1 MKEKVS
7 DIYPL
12 TPMQEGMLL
21 YSVMN
26 PSSSAYFKQTTFY
39 INDELNPDIVVK
51 CLNEII
57 SRYDILRTAFVHEN
71 TTKTF
76 QVVLKNRNIEFEQY
90 NIVGYNKV
98 EKEDFIKKYKEKD
111 KNLGFNLT
119 KDILFRVTVIQTD
132 IKEYVLLWSH
142 HHIIMDGWCVS
153 IILKEFN
160 TLYKSSLENKPVK
173 LPKVIQF
180 NSYIKW
186 LMAKDKEVAI
196 NFWKDYLHG
205 FSQPSLLEDG
215 IKISTEQ
222 YNRKVHFH
230 ILDRSLTKGMRNV
243 ISSEGL
249 TLNTIIHA
257 VWSIILKIYTGKN
270 DVLFGYVVSGRPPE
284 IRGIETM
291 LGIFI
296 NTLPV
301 RVNFNDVVSL
311 KDLLKNLKENL
322 LNCEPYHYFPLTEI
336 WANSQLQR
344 DFFDNFIT
352 FENLPRQQENSGYD
366 QSLNINKIESYEQS
380 SYNFNL
386 IVHPSEEITLEFKF
400 NANLYSFQFI
410 ETISKHF
417 NEVAEI
423 LVNNLNYP
431 VNDIKLSHNKEKV
444 NVNLSDYS
452 DTDFR
457 I

>member
-1 MKEKVS
+1 M
-7 DIYPL
+7 
-12 TPMQEGMLL
+12 
-21 YSVMN
+21 
-26 PSSSAYFKQTTFY
+26 
-39 INDELNPDIVVK
+39 
-51 CLNEII
+51 
-57 SRYDILRTAFVHEN
+57 
-71 TTKTF
+71 
-76 QVVLKNRNIEFEQY
+76 
-90 NIVGYNKV
+90 
-98 EKEDFIKKYKEKD
+98 
-111 KNLGFNLT
+111 
-119 KDILFRVTVIQTD
+119 
-132 IKEYVLLWSH
+132 
-142 HHIIMDGWCVS
+142 
-153 IILKEFN
+153 
-160 TLYKSSLENKPVK
+160 
-173 LPKVIQF
+173 
-180 NSYIKW
+180 
-186 LMAKDKEVAI
+186 
-196 NFWKDYLHG
+196 
-205 FSQPSLLEDG
+205 
-215 IKISTEQ
+215 
-222 YNRKVHFH
+222 
-230 ILDRSLTKGMRNV
+230 
-243 ISSEGL
+243 
-249 TLNTIIHA
+249 
-257 VWSIILKIYTGKN
+257 
-270 DVLFGYVVSGRPPE
+270 
-284 IRGIETM
+284 
-291 LGIFI
+291 
-296 NTLPV
+296 
-301 RVNFNDVVSL
+301 
-311 KDLLKNLKENL
+311 LKNLKENL